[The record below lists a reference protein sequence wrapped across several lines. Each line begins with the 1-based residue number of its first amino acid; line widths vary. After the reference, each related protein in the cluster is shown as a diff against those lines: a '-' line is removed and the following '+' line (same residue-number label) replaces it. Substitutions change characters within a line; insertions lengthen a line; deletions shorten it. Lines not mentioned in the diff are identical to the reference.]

1 MLLLEPVMYMPYS
14 LFEMLLLEFI
24 LIPLEDV
31 LFPLFVIV
39 NPLMFTYSLEI
50 STTISVS
57 MPLIIVLFIRCHP
70 ILKIYSIKHSEAY
83 GLHPALSIINK
94 DYFLIFFIVNRCCFL

>member
-1 MLLLEPVMYMPYS
+1 
-14 LFEMLLLEFI
+14 MLLLEFI

-57 MPLIIVLFIRCHP
+57 MPLIIVLFLFSPISFIVLFIRRHP

-83 GLHPALSIINK
+83 GLDPALYN
-94 DYFLIFFIVNRCCFL
+94 FL

>member
-1 MLLLEPVMYMPYS
+1 MLLSVM
-14 LFEMLLLEFI
+14 MLLLEFI

-83 GLHPALSIINK
+83 GLDPAHN
-94 DYFLIFFIVNRCCFL
+94 YN